1 MAVDDTGDP
10 APSGQ
15 RLDLLLNFAPGLLL
29 GSHFGG
35 LLFFL
40 NPSLS
45 FGPLPFLRGVLL
57 YGGTLGLLTAAVLT
71 PVTRRHDGLAR
82 RIAPWTLTAVLAFGA
97 TVYWFHAS
105 YYSFFVPP
113 GMNARLIKAAAW
125 LTLGGLITFYT
136 ALLHSLQDR
145 PYSKRTAIFLGLLAL
160 GSLYVLIER
169 REAFEPEVEALL
181 PSAVEREARPLLM
194 VVGLEGATLDAI
206 LPLAGQGQLPFFA
219 QLIAQGAHGRLAT
232 LSPTYPDALW
242 SSLST
247 GKLPYKHGVL
257 GKKVFPAGFLSPGAD
272 LRLVPAGFGNT
283 ALQAAGFKPRGPDS
297 RSRDALAIWEVLA
310 RLGVDTGVIG
320 WPVCHPGT
328 GELDFAFSGR
338 YFEGDYLA
346 ASARPTELVERG
358 ILFQVATAD
367 IDLGV
372 VGQLG
377 LEVPHDL
384 LRVLAGDLWR
394 ESLTTFLMDQK
405 RTVRAWFLM
414 LPGLSEVSARYF
426 GSFSA
431 VQFEGDQAPLHNQS
445 AQFVIS
451 YYRHLDAFLAELW
464 QRTSGPRILA
474 VTSAFGVEAPTGVA
488 RFLGNLSG
496 SPIEGR
502 FGGAPDGVIF
512 LAGEGIQAGFFLER
526 AQLTDVMPTLLY
538 GLRFPI
544 ARDLDGRVLVSAFEA
559 TYLARNPLT
568 FVPSYETLAARAGPG
583 ENGQP

>member
-1 MAVDDTGDP
+1 MVDETGEQ
-10 APSGQ
+10 ARSRR

-45 FGPLPFLRGVLL
+45 FGALPFLRGVLL
-57 YGGTLGLLTAAVLT
+57 YGGALGLLSVAVLT
-71 PVTRRHDGLAR
+71 PFTRRREGRAR
-82 RIAPWTLTAVLAFGA
+82 RIAPWALTAVLVFGA
-97 TVYWFHAS
+97 SVYWFHAS
-105 YYSFFVPP
+105 YYSFFLPP

-136 ALLHSLQDR
+136 ALLHSLQGR
-145 PYSKRTAIFLGLLAL
+145 RYSRRSALFLGLLAL

-169 REAFEPEVEALL
+169 REAFVPEEEAAL
-181 PSAVEREARPLLM
+181 PSAVEREARPLLLL
-194 VVGLEGATLDAI
+194 VGIQGATLDAI

-219 QLIAQGAHGRLAT
+219 QLMAEGAHGRLAT
-232 LSPTYPDALW
+232 FSPTYPDALW
-242 SSLST
+242 TSLAT
-247 GKLPYKHGVL
+247 GKLPYNHGVL

-272 LRLVPAGFGNT
+272 LRLVPAGFGS
-283 ALQAAGFKPRGPDS
+283 AVLQAAGFEARRPDS
-297 RSRDALAIWEVLA
+297 RTRDALAIWEVLA
-310 RLGVDTGVIG
+310 RLGVDSGVIG

-328 GELDFAFSGR
+328 GEPDFAFSEP
-338 YFEGDYLA
+338 YFDGDYLA

-358 ILFQVATAD
+358 ILFRVATAD
-367 IDLGV
+367 IDPGV
-372 VGQLG
+372 VEQLG

-414 LPGLSEVSARYF
+414 LPGLTEVSARYF
-426 GSFSA
+426 GSYSA

-474 VTSAFGVEAPTGVA
+474 VTSAFGVDAPTGFS
-488 RFLGNLSG
+488 RFLANLSD

-512 LAGEGIQAGFFLER
+512 LAGEGIQAGVFLER

-544 ARDLDGRVLVSAFEA
+544 ARDLDGRVLVSAFEGSF
-559 TYLARNPLT
+559 LARNPLT
-568 FVPSYETLAARAGPG
+568 FVPSYETLAARAVAG
-583 ENGQP
+583 EEE